1 MNKKY
6 EILAEFAKDISH
18 ETPNIETYLRTRENL
33 AKYKLN
39 IDINSRPLK
48 NEIVEINII
57 VKLQENSLEDKRSNF
72 EITYAVVA
80 RMNKEI
86 TDKKEMEKI
95 VLVAI
100 PNDVY
105 PRIQDLFITSIQK
118 SGFTNID
125 VIKKVDFE
133 KLHKEN
139 PPS

>member
-1 MNKKY
+1 
-6 EILAEFAKDISH
+6 
-18 ETPNIETYLRTRENL
+18 
-33 AKYKLN
+33 
-39 IDINSRPLK
+39 
-48 NEIVEINII
+48 
-57 VKLQENSLEDKRSNF
+57 LEDKRSNF
-72 EITYAVVA
+72 EITYTVVA
-80 RMNKEI
+80 RINKEI

-133 KLHKEN
+133 KLNKEN